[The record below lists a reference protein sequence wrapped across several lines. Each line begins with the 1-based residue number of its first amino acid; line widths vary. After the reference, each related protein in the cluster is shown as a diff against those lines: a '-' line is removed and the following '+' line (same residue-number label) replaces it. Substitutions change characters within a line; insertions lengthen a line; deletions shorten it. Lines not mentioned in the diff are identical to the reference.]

1 MRRFPRRFT
10 PGRFGP
16 AAMSQFFQIH
26 PQNPQLRLVRRAVEV
41 IREGGVIAYP
51 TDSCY
56 ALGCRIG
63 DKAALDRIVRVRR
76 LDARHEFTLVCRDLS
91 EISVYARLEDS
102 AYRLIRNHTPGPY
115 TFVLRATRE
124 VPRRLQNPK
133 RKTIG
138 IRVPDAAIAQAL
150 LAELGEPL
158 MSTSLILPGEDRPL
172 SDPLEIRERLE
183 HAIDA
188 VVDGGPGGLDSTT
201 VLEWVDGVP
210 VVRRQGLGPVGFIE
224 T

>member
-1 MRRFPRRFT
+1 
-10 PGRFGP
+10 
-16 AAMSQFFQIH
+16 MSQFFQIH
-26 PQNPQLRLVRRAVEV
+26 PQNPQLRLIRRSAGIVRA
-41 IREGGVIAYP
+41 GGVVAYP

-63 DKAALDRIVRVRR
+63 DKDALNRIVRIRR
-76 LDARHEFTLVCRDLS
+76 LDAKHEFTLVCRDLS

-102 AYRLIRNHTPGPY
+102 AYRLIRSHTPGPY

-124 VPRRLQNPK
+124 VPRRLQDPK

-138 IRVPDAAIAQAL
+138 IRVPEGAIAQAL

-172 SDPLEIRERLE
+172 TDPEELRNRLE
-183 HAIDA
+183 HQVDA
-188 VVDGGPGGLDSTT
+188 VLDGGPGGLESTT

-210 VVRRQGLGPVGFIE
+210 VLRRQGRGTVDFLE
-224 T
+224 S